1 MPLRRLLVTSLL
13 VLVAA
18 NTLFAA
24 EPAQVKKITEI
35 EGISE
40 FRLSNG
46 LKILLFPDASKPT
59 VTVNLT
65 VFVGSRHEGYGEA
78 GMAHLLE
85 HMVFKG
91 TPTHSNV
98 PKALSD
104 KGARF
109 NGTTWVDRTNYYETI
124 PATDG
129 NLEFAIRLEADRMV
143 NSFIKGEDL
152 KSEMTVVRNE
162 FERGENSPGRV
173 LAQRMMAASF
183 QWHNYGRSTIG
194 NRADIERVPVDNLR
208 KFYRKFYQPD
218 NAMLVV
224 AGKFDPAKALQFAAK
239 YFGVIPRPKRELPN
253 TYTEEPAQDGEKLV
267 TLRRVGDVAVVGAV
281 YHITSGAH
289 PDYPALD
296 LLENILTSAP
306 SGRLYKA
313 LVERKLAS
321 SVNGVAFAWH
331 DPGVLRLVAEVTK
344 GNAPQDVLNSMLDT
358 LDTVAEKGATEEEV
372 ARAQVKYMKLIEL
385 GAANSGRLAI
395 ELSEWAAQ
403 GDWRLYFL
411 YRDRIEKV
419 TAEDVNRVA
428 KTYLKRNNRTV
439 GMYLPTEKPQR
450 VAVPGTPDLAKM
462 IGNYKGREKV
472 AAGEVFDVTPANIE
486 SRTTRLKLAGG
497 MQANLL
503 PKKTRGESV
512 NLRLTLRYGNEKN
525 LSGLAK
531 ASVFLPSLMLRGT
544 KQLTR
549 QQLQDKL
556 DKYRAQLGASGSS
569 GTVTFT
575 ISTKREHL
583 ANVLGLLGQVLREP
597 TLPAEELD
605 ILKRGQLARLEQQ
618 KTDPQSLAQK
628 TVSRFLS
635 PYPKED
641 PRYVPTIAED
651 IELVNS
657 VTRSDIE
664 RLHKGYLGA
673 SNGELTVV
681 GDFDPKEIVP
691 VVEKMLA
698 GWKAEQPYARLKG
711 LINKNAKG
719 GSQDI
724 LTPDKANATY
734 FAAFA
739 LPMKDTDP
747 DYAALVIGN
756 RILGGGSLSSRLG
769 DRVRQKDGLSYGVG
783 SGFNARSLDPRAVFY
798 LYAITNP
805 ANMSKVKTAIRE
817 ELDKLLADGVTAE
830 ELAAAKK
837 GYLDSQSVSR
847 TSDSSL
853 ASTLASTTVAKRDM
867 KYYDDLERQI
877 QSLTGKQVV
886 TALRKHI
893 DAKKLLIVAAGDF
906 AKPMSDKTKPK
917 KSSKKQ

>member
-1 MPLRRLLVTSLL
+1 MHLRLVLCLSLFSSLL
-13 VLVAA
+13 VSMTAKPLS
-18 NTLFAA
+18 AA
-24 EPAQVKKITEI
+24 EQPKVKLITSI
-35 EGISE
+35 EGITE
-40 FRLSNG
+40 FQLDNG
-46 LKILLFPDASKPT
+46 LKILLFPDPSKPT

-91 TPTHSNV
+91 TPTHPNV

-104 KGARF
+104 RGARF
-109 NGTTWVDRTNYYETI
+109 NGTTWVDRTNYYETV
-124 PATDG
+124 PATGD

-173 LAQRMMAASF
+173 LGQRMMSAAF

-194 NRADIERVPVDNLR
+194 NRADIERVPVENLR

-224 AGKFDPAKALQFAAK
+224 AGKFDPVTALKHVAK
-239 YFGVIPRPKRELPN
+239 YFGAIPRPKRELPN

-289 PDYPALD
+289 PHYPALD
-296 LLENILTSAP
+296 ILEDILTSAP

-313 LVERKLAS
+313 LVERKRAS

-331 DPGVLRLVAEVTK
+331 DPGVLRLVAEVAK
-344 GNAPQDVLNSMLDT
+344 GNAPQDVLTSLLDT
-358 LDTVAEKGATEEEV
+358 LDTVAEKGVTEEEV
-372 ARAQVKYMKLIEL
+372 SRARQKYLKLITL
-385 GAANSGRLAI
+385 GAANSANLAV

-419 TAEDVNRVA
+419 TAADVNLVA
-428 KTYLKRNNRTV
+428 KLYLKRNNRTV
-439 GMYLPTEKPQR
+439 GMYIPTEKPQR
-450 VAVPGTPDLAKM
+450 IAVPGTPDLAKM
-462 IGNYKGREKV
+462 IGNYKGRGTI
-472 AAGEVFDVTPANIE
+472 AAGEAFDVSPANIE
-486 SRTTRLKLAGG
+486 SRTTRIKLAGG
-497 MQANLL
+497 IQAILL

-531 ASVFLPSLMLRGT
+531 ASEFLPSLMLRGT
-544 KQLTR
+544 KNLTR
-549 QQLQDKL
+549 QQLQDQL
-556 DKYRAQLGASGSS
+556 DKYLARLGGSGSA

-597 TLPAEELD
+597 TLPTEELD
-605 ILKRGQLARLEQQ
+605 ILKRGRLARLEQQ
-618 KTDPQSLAQK
+618 KTDPQALATK
-628 TVSRFLS
+628 VVSRFLS
-635 PYPKED
+635 PYPKDD
-641 PRYVPTIAED
+641 PRYIPTIEED
-651 IELVNS
+651 IDRTNS
-657 VTRSDIE
+657 VTRSDLE
-664 RLHKGYLGA
+664 RLHSAFLGA
-673 SNGELTVV
+673 ENGQLTVI
-681 GDFDPKEIVP
+681 GDFDPQEIVP

-698 GWKAEQPYARLKG
+698 GWKSKQPYARLKTG
-711 LINKNAKG
+711 VNKNAKG
-719 GSQDI
+719 GAEDI

-734 FAAFA
+734 FAGFA

-747 DYAALVIGN
+747 DYAAVVIGN

-783 SGFNARSLDPRAVFY
+783 SGFSARALDARAVFY
-798 LYAITNP
+798 MYAITNP
-805 ANMSKVKTAIRE
+805 ANMGKVKIAIRE
-817 ELDKLLADGVTAE
+817 ELDKLLADGVTDA

-837 GYLDSQSVSR
+837 GYLDRQSVAR
-847 TSDSSL
+847 TSDSGL
-853 ASTLASTTVAKRDM
+853 ASTLESTTVAKRDM
-867 KYYDDLERQI
+867 AYFTELEKRI
-877 QSLTGKQVV
+877 QSLTAKQVV
-886 TALRKHI
+886 AALRKHI
-893 DAKKLLIVAAGDF
+893 DPKKLLVVAAGDF
-906 AKPMSDKTKPK
+906 AKPMSDKKTPK
-917 KSSKKQ
+917 K